1 MDIISAEEWQLL
13 SFFEV
18 EPTPTDKD
26 VAWPYNEYLYEIVR
40 SEFELSFSIA
50 PAYRDV
56 RIILT
61 HKGAKL
67 YELNSM
73 GVKDVRYRNE
83 GNVESLEIVLS
94 PTESIWLVVKPVISI
109 NHEIQEV

>member
-1 MDIISAEEWQLL
+1 MDIISAEEWPRL
-13 SFFEV
+13 SFLEV

-26 VAWPYNEYLYEIVR
+26 VAWPYNDYLYEIIHG
-40 SEFELSFSIA
+40 EFELSCSIA

-56 RIILT
+56 GIILT

-94 PTESIWLVVKPVISI
+94 NRESIQLVVKPVISI
-109 NHEIQEV
+109 NHEMQKT